1 MCVKTRVL
9 AIVGPTA
16 VGKTALTLSLADSL
30 GGEIISAD
38 SMQVYKGMD
47 IGTAK
52 PTSAERARV
61 PHHLLDV
68 REPGEAFSAAD
79 YQHLARAAVADISG
93 RGRLPIFSGGTGMYI
108 RAAIDDYNFVTIS
121 NDWGIR
127 DALRRQAKEAG
138 LSALYARLLEVD
150 PRVAGRIHVND
161 ERRIIRALE
170 VFQTTGRPLSF
181 WESQKDARQAVYD
194 AVLIGL
200 ERPRAELYARIEER
214 VEAMIAQGLIDE
226 VRTLLE
232 RGLSFVAHQA
242 LGYKEIIPYL
252 LGRCSLEEAKET
264 LKRETRRYAKRQ
276 LTWFRA
282 DARIRW
288 IDARDEAKA
297 QAEIVAILAHR
308 FGL

>member
-1 MCVKTRVL
+1 VKTRVL

-52 PTSAERARV
+52 PTPAERARV
-61 PHHLLDV
+61 VHHLLDV

-79 YQHLARAAVADISG
+79 YQHLARVAVEDIVK
-93 RGRLPIFSGGTGMYI
+93 RGMLPIFSGGTGMYI
-108 RAAIDDYNFVTIS
+108 RAAIDDYNFVAIS
-121 NDWGIR
+121 NDWRVR
-127 DALRRQAKEAG
+127 DELRREAREGG
-138 LSALYARLLEVD
+138 LSRLYARLADID
-150 PRVAGRIHVND
+150 PPVASRVHAND

-170 VFQTTGRPLSF
+170 VFQITGRPLSF

-194 AVLIGL
+194 AVFIGL
-200 ERPRAELYARIEER
+200 DRPRAELYARIDQR
-214 VEAMIAQGLIDE
+214 VEAMVAMGLVDE
-226 VRTLLE
+226 VRALLG
-232 RGLSFVAHQA
+232 RGMSFVAHQA
-242 LGYKEIIPYL
+242 LGYKEVLPFL
-252 LGRCSLEEAKET
+252 EGRCSLEESKEM

-282 DARIRW
+282 DARVQW
-288 IDARDEAKA
+288 IDARDEEKA
-297 QAEIVAILAHR
+297 QAEIMAILAHR